1 MKRIIFFVALTLSCL
16 APILRAETLYI
27 KDIVYVP
34 IRSGP
39 SSSHRILH
47 KGLRSGTVLEFIS
60 TTEDKDWFEVKT
72 QGGTQGWIPKQYL
85 SQTPTAQIQLTKAKG
100 DLSQINQKFSA
111 LQKQFNEQQI
121 QLSSTS
127 KRLQNTDSEKITAQ
141 TELAK
146 IRKISAG
153 ALELDKKYQKLLE
166 DHEILLTKNDALNAE
181 NSRLKTDQ
189 RFSYMFYGAAL
200 IICGMLLAV
209 IIPRLRPK
217 KRNSE
222 WVS

>member
-1 MKRIIFFVALTLSCL
+1 MNPSILICILALVVSLQ
-16 APILRAETLYI
+16 AKAETLYI

-39 SSSHRILH
+39 SSNHRILH
-47 KGLRSGTVLEFIS
+47 KGLRSGTQLEFIS
-60 TTEDKDWFEVKT
+60 TDEEENWYEVKT
-72 QGGTQGWIPKQYL
+72 QGGIQGWIPKQYL
-85 SQTPTAQIQLTKAKG
+85 SQTPTAQLKLNQVSKELAKKNT
-100 DLSQINQKFSA
+100 LLKKLRQEVTE
-111 LQKQFNEQQI
+111 KQN
-121 QLSSTS
+121 QLSSTER
-127 KRLQNTDSEKITAQ
+127 KLKNTDSEKTNAQ

-146 IRKISAG
+146 IRKISSG
-153 ALELDKKYQKLLE
+153 SIELDRKYRKLLE
-166 DHEILLTKNDALNAE
+166 EHEILLTRNDALNAE

-200 IICGMLLAV
+200 IVAGMLLAV

-222 WVS
+222 WAS